1 MHNASVCTCEIKYI
15 HLFVYI
21 SVTVCLFRSIFIE
34 IVVSINEKKRK
45 KCGFAKTKSVFRQLD
60 FSKQKK
66 YQWEIIKSLPAVSSK
81 QSASNQNSM
90 DGQ

>member
-1 MHNASVCTCEIKYI
+1 MK
-15 HLFVYI
+15 
-21 SVTVCLFRSIFIE
+21 RSGKN
-34 IVVSINEKKRK
+34 VVSLKPK
-45 KCGFAKTKSVFRQLD
+45 AYLD
-60 FSKQKK
+60 NLIFPNKKK